1 MDSFRD
7 LGFARVDT
15 DREARQGAPEAIVA
29 EGKTPEE
36 ISAIATALLE
46 AGSGSVLVTRADKAA
61 REAVL
66 RQTNLVVI
74 HVTDSL
80 DLDKA
85 EAQRAGVSDEVDK
98 VIAEGGF
105 ADLSWHVELSTG
117 SDDIAGTVVELAAKL
132 EAEILVIGARRRSPI
147 GKFLL
152 GSSAQSI
159 ILEAAMPVL
168 VVKPPA

>member
-1 MDSFRD
+1 MSVAVAHQVSPNAG
-7 LGFARVDT
+7 LT
-15 DREARQGAPEAIVA
+15 LLQG
-29 EGKTPEE
+29 
-36 ISAIATALLE
+36 
-46 AGSGSVLVTRADKAA
+46 A

-66 RQTNLVVI
+66 RQTNLVVL
-74 HVTDSL
+74 HVTDTL

-98 VIAEGGF
+98 VIVEGGF
-105 ADLSWHVELSTG
+105 SDLSWDVHLSTG
-117 SDDIAGTVVELAAKL
+117 NDDVAGTVVELAAKL

-152 GSSAQSI
+152 GSSAQSM
-159 ILEAAMPVL
+159 ILEAEMPVL